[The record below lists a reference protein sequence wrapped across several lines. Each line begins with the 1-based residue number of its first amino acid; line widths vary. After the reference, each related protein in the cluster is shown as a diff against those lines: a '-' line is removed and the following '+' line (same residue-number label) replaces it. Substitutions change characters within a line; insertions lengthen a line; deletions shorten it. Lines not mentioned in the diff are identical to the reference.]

1 MGCRSWW
8 SWAWRSTCW
17 SAPSSSASSSSISAS
32 ASTASISGTWKSSR
46 RTSVEIAIVLGL
58 PLLGA
63 LLLALTGHRGWAPE
77 LNATM
82 SFATFFAAILLT
94 ARVISGG
101 PIIWLGQQFV
111 ADPSNV
117 LVVVLADLLAH
128 QFFVDPFNVF
138 LVALTAFVG
147 FTTAVFSRPYMRIEQ
162 ERGKLTAGRL
172 RLYHSMY
179 QLFNFTMLVAL
190 LTNNMGILWVAME
203 AATLATVLLV
213 SLYRTPASLE
223 AAWKYFILCGVG
235 IAQALFGTILLYFAA
250 ERLLGAEGG
259 ALLWTELNAVKG
271 QLEPTVLSLAFV
283 FLLVGYGTKV
293 GLVPLHNWLPD
304 AHAEGPTPISAVLSG
319 LLLNVALYAVVRS
332 KVLVDGALERN
343 FSGGLMMGFGLLS
356 VVVAAFFMSRQKD
369 IKRMFAYSSVEHMGI
384 MTFAF
389 GMGGP
394 VAAFAGLL
402 HMTVHSLT
410 KSAIFFTVGHASQ
423 TTGTQNMDSIR
434 GLIQQSP
441 AIGWGLALG
450 TLAILGMPPFG
461 VFTSEFMVLTT
472 AMREHPWAT
481 PLLLLS
487 LGVAFAAIF
496 GKVQP
501 MIFGETTAQR
511 VAHPPALIPV
521 FVHLA
526 IVLMLGLYIP
536 PYLVD
541 WYRQAAAFI
550 G

>member
-1 MGCRSWW
+1 M
-8 SWAWRSTCW
+8 
-17 SAPSSSASSSSISAS
+17 
-32 ASTASISGTWKSSR
+32 
-46 RTSVEIAIVLGL
+46 EIALVLGI
-58 PLLGA
+58 PLLGG
-63 LLLALTGHRGWAPE
+63 LVLAAVGHKRWAPE
-77 LNATM
+77 VNAFM
-82 SFATFFAAILLT
+82 SFATCCAAALLT
-94 ARVISGG
+94 ARVIADG
-101 PIIWLGQQFV
+101 PMT
-111 ADPSNV
+111 AMDE
-117 LVVVLADLLAH
+117 

-138 LVALTAFVG
+138 LVALTAFVA
-147 FTTAVFSRPYMRIEQ
+147 FTTALFSRPYMRIEQ
-162 ERGKLTAGRL
+162 HHGRVNAARL

-179 QLFNFTMLVAL
+179 QMFSFTMVLCL
-190 LTNNMGILWVAME
+190 LSNNVGILWVALE
-203 AATLATVLLV
+203 GATLSTVLLV

-223 AAWKYFILCGVG
+223 AAWKYFILCSVG
-235 IAQALFGTILLYFAA
+235 IAQALFGVILLYFAA
-250 ERLLGAEGG
+250 EKVLGPGG
-259 ALLWTELNAVKG
+259 TSLLWTHLYEVRD

-283 FLLVGYGTKV
+283 FLLVGFGTKV

-319 LLLNVALYAVVRS
+319 LLLNVGLYAVVRS
-332 KVLVDGALERN
+332 KVLVDGALGRN
-343 FSGGLMMGFGLLS
+343 FSGDLMMGFGLLS
-356 VVVAAFFMSRQKD
+356 VVVAAFFLSRQRD

-423 TTGTQNMDSIR
+423 KTGTQNMEDIR
-434 GLIQQSP
+434 GLIQSNP
-441 AIGWGLALG
+441 TIGWGLALG
-450 TLAILGMPPFG
+450 TFAILGMPPFG

-472 AMREHPWAT
+472 AMHEHSWAT
-481 PLLLLS
+481 PFLLVA
-487 LGVAFAAIF
+487 LGVAFASIF

-501 MIFGETTAQR
+501 MVFGETTAR
-511 VAHPPALIPV
+511 RLPHPPALVPV

-526 IVLMLGLYIP
+526 MVLMLGLYIP

-541 WYRQAAAFI
+541 WYRQAARLI